1 MVKITIFFILISIL
15 IFIYFGYYF
24 LLIFIS
30 LFRKNAVNFQNNYF
44 PFVSVI
50 IAAYNEENI
59 IDKKIKNTLKLDYPR
74 DKLEIIVFSDASN
87 DRTDEIVKE
96 YQDKGVTLLRIKG
109 RKGKTY
115 CQNEAV
121 GMAKGEII
129 VFSDANSIYRK
140 DSLRKIIR
148 NFSQPEVGCVVGE
161 LKYIDK
167 VIPENREYEVGENIY
182 WKYETSIKKLESKAS
197 SLVGANGAIYA
208 IRKELYVPLPDY
220 AISDF
225 IEPIRIFKKGYK
237 VTYEPEAIAYESL
250 SDDPI
255 KIYRR
260 RVRIVTRTV
269 YSLFFDKSFFDLF
282 NPFKYGFFS
291 IQLFSHKILRWFT
304 GLFMMLIFFTNIF
317 LLKEGLIY
325 HTLFLFQ
332 ILFYLLAI
340 FGFISETYITGKT
353 LKLAC
358 IIFYFCLS
366 SIAMLAGIINVIL
379 GNEIITWETNR

>member
-1 MVKITIFFILISIL
+1 LIYLFVISLFFL
-15 IFIYFGYYF
+15 FYIYFGYYF
-24 LLIFIS
+24 LLLLINLFKKNDLKNVQKNYLPFIS
-30 LFRKNAVNFQNNYF
+30 I
-44 PFVSVI
+44 I
-50 IAAYNEENI
+50 IASYNEEKI
-59 IDKKIKNTLKLDYPR
+59 IADKIKNTMTLNYPK
-74 DKLEIIVFSDASN
+74 DKLEIIIFSDAST
-87 DRTDEIVKE
+87 DRNEIVKE
-96 YQDKGVTLLRIKG
+96 YQDRGVTLLRIEG
-109 RKGKTY
+109 RRGKTY

-129 VFSDANSIYRK
+129 FFSDANGIYRK
-140 DSLRKIIR
+140 DSIGKIIR

-161 LKYIDK
+161 LQYIDK
-167 VIPENREYEVGENIY
+167 AISENGVDEVGENIY
-182 WKYETSIKKLESKAS
+182 WKYETSIKKLESKVS
-197 SLVGANGAIYA
+197 SLIGANGAIYA

-225 IEPIRIFKKGYK
+225 IEPIEIFKKGYK
-237 VTYEPEAIAYESL
+237 VIYEPEAIAYESL
-250 SDDPI
+250 SNDPI
-255 KIYRR
+255 EIYRR

-269 YSLFFDKSFFDLF
+269 YSLLFDKSFFDLF